1 MFIAFKFLT
10 DKEARAVY
18 DTIRSCTCK
27 LGTLEKLLAFTYEG
41 VPREKKI
48 KGWDLYDPR
57 REFARQGISP
67 KSAEKGWRFTEIN
80 KDYSVSLFCSFEFG
94 KGCRVHAKC
103 DTSNSIEHK
112 LMKYVSLNM
121 HSTHQHTLM

>member
-1 MFIAFKFLT
+1 MFIAFKFFT

-27 LGTLEKLLAFTYEG
+27 LGTLEKLLAFTYQG
-41 VPREKKI
+41 VPREKKVD
-48 KGWDLYDPR
+48 GWGLYDPR

-80 KDYSVSLFCSFEFG
+80 KDYSVSWNTGFG
-94 KGCRVHAKC
+94 RSGSWGDSIKSTCRDRRAGPHVYQ
-103 DTSNSIEHK
+103 E
-112 LMKYVSLNM
+112 LY
-121 HSTHQHTLM
+121 